1 MDFNLKDFN
10 LDTALLVS
18 MLTSVLQVIL
28 ILFIAGIVIAIVKK
42 LITRFFDSR
51 KDSKFNKMDS
61 AKADTL
67 SSTAKSVSKYV
78 IYFIAAISMLE
89 VFGVDT
95 KGIIAAAGIGAIAI
109 GFAAQNLV
117 EDIITGFFILFEDQ
131 FSVGDYI
138 AVQGIDGTV
147 EELGLRITK
156 IRGFDGSL
164 NIIPNRQ
171 IEIVTNKIRG
181 NMRAKVDVGI
191 AYEEDVD
198 KAMSVINKIAEE
210 YKEENED
217 IIEGPTVLGVSNL
230 GSSDVVI
237 SIVAKTKPMSQ
248 WGVERELRRRIKNT
262 FDKENIEIPY
272 QKQVIYNKQ
281 LD

>member
-10 LDTALLVS
+10 LDTNLLVS
-18 MLTSVLQVIL
+18 ILTSILQVIL
-28 ILFIAGIVIAIVKK
+28 ILFISGIVIAVAKK
-42 LITRFFDSR
+42 LITRFFDGR
-51 KDSKFNKMDS
+51 KESKFNRMDG

-67 SSTAKSVSKYV
+67 ASTAKSVAKYV
-78 IYFIAAISMLE
+78 IYFIAAISILE

-138 AVQGIDGTV
+138 AVGGIDGTV

-198 KAMSVINKIAEE
+198 RAMSVINKIAEE
-210 YKEENED
+210 YKGENED

-272 QKQVIYNKQ
+272 QKQVIYNKKE
-281 LD
+281 D

>member
-1 MDFNLKDFN
+1 MDLNLKEFT
-10 LDTALLVS
+10 LDTDLIFKILS
-18 MLTSVLQVIL
+18 SGLQVVL
-28 ILFIAGIVIAIVKK
+28 ILFITGVIVAVINK
-42 LITRFFDSR
+42 LITKFFETR
-51 KDSKFNKMDS
+51 KSSKFKMNQ

-67 SSTAKSVSKYV
+67 SSTAKSVAKYV
-78 IYFIAAISMLE
+78 IYFIAGVSILE

-138 AVQGIDGTV
+138 AVQGIDGIV

-156 IRGFDGSL
+156 VRGFDGSL

-171 IEIVTNKIRG
+171 IEIVTNKVRG
-181 NMRAKVDVGI
+181 NMRAWVDVGI
-191 AYEEDVD
+191 AYEEDID
-198 KAMSVINKIAEE
+198 KAIEVVTKVAEE
-210 YKEENED
+210 YGKENQD
-217 IIEGPTVLGVSNL
+217 IVEGPTVLGVSNL

-237 SIVAKTKPMSQ
+237 SVIAKTKPMAQ
-248 WGVERELRRRIKNT
+248 WSVERELRKRIKNT
-262 FDKENIEIPY
+262 FDKEKIEIPY
-272 QKQVIYNKQ
+272 QKRVIYNKR
-281 LD
+281 DE

>member
-18 MLTSVLQVIL
+18 ILTSILQVIL

-78 IYFIAAISMLE
+78 IYFIAAISILE

-156 IRGFDGSL
+156 IRSFDGSL

-181 NMRAKVDVGI
+181 KMRAWVDVGI

-198 KAMSVINKIAEE
+198 RAISVINKIAEE

-217 IIEGPTVLGVSNL
+217 ILEGPTVLGVSNL

-248 WGVERELRRRIKNT
+248 WAVERELRRRIKNT

-272 QKQVIYNKQ
+272 QKQVIYNKKE
-281 LD
+281 D

>member
-1 MDFNLKDFN
+1 MD
-10 LDTALLVS
+10 V
-18 MLTSVLQVIL
+18 
-28 ILFIAGIVIAIVKK
+28 
-42 LITRFFDSR
+42 
-51 KDSKFNKMDS
+51 

-78 IYFIAAISMLE
+78 IYFIAGISILE
-89 VFGVDT
+89 AFGVDT

-138 AVQGIDGTV
+138 AVDGVDGTV

-164 NIIPNRQ
+164 NIIPNRK

-181 NMRAKVDVGI
+181 KMRALVDVGI
-191 AYEEDVD
+191 AYEEDID
-198 KAMSVINKIAEE
+198 KAMEVIKRVAEE
-210 YKEENED
+210 YNEENED
-217 IIEGPTVLGVSNL
+217 ILEGPTVLGVSNL

-237 SIVAKTKPMSQ
+237 SVVAKTKPMSQ
-248 WGVERELRRRIKNT
+248 WEVERELRRRIKNT
-262 FDKENIEIPY
+262 FDKEGIEIPY
-272 QKQVIYNKQ
+272 QKRVVYNKKEE
-281 LD
+281 

>member
-1 MDFNLKDFN
+1 MDFNLKDIN
-10 LDTALLVS
+10 VDTSLLVTVLS
-18 MLTSVLQVIL
+18 TVLQVIL
-28 ILFIAGIVIAIVKK
+28 ILFIAGTFIAIVKK
-42 LITRFFDSR
+42 LIDRFFDNR
-51 KDSKFNKMDS
+51 KNSNFNKMDG

-78 IYFIAAISMLE
+78 IYFIAGISILE
-89 VFGVDT
+89 SFGVDT

-138 AVQGIDGTV
+138 AVDGIDGTV
-147 EELGLRITK
+147 EELGLRVTK
-156 IRGFDGSL
+156 IRGFDGAL
-164 NIIPNRQ
+164 NIIPNRK

-181 NMRAKVDVGI
+181 KMRALVDVGI
-191 AYEEDVD
+191 AYEEDID
-198 KAMSVINKIAEE
+198 KAIEVIKRVAEE

-217 IIEGPTVLGVSNL
+217 ILEGPTVLGVSNL

-237 SIVAKTKPMSQ
+237 SVVAKTKPMSQ

-262 FDKENIEIPY
+262 FDKEGIEIPY
-272 QKQVIYNKQ
+272 QKRVIYNKKEE
-281 LD
+281 